1 VEQFY
6 LHAESFCDSPNVRL
20 HGDSDSEDT
29 PLSEED
35 KQELSRILLHRLT
48 VIKAA
53 RRQLEELRRGAPQD
67 EADEP
72 GNKEP

>member
-1 VEQFY
+1 MAIPDDCEEV
-6 LHAESFCDSPNVRL
+6 
-20 HGDSDSEDT
+20 

-53 RRQLEELRRGAPQD
+53 RRQLEELRRGALQD

-72 GNKEP
+72 GKKEP